1 MTATGP
7 ATIVSR
13 RPHGHRPSSRRPQ
26 ARGMT
31 ATGPVIMEVDPG
43 SVAGTAVDRFLDE
56 PLPRGLN
63 GETAV
68 DRFLDE
74 PSDRGPAG
82 ETTVDRSL
90 DTGVGLK
97 ASAKKDEV
105 SLPQRA
111 AEQQAISLLIDLM
124 SARESA
130 KKNKA
135 VGSDGCPSEFWKY
148 LSQRVTFPPSP
159 SSSSPSSLSSSP
171 SSSYRPYVFKKH
183 STPIHCCPPISQQ
196 QACNGLWRRR
206 WCSSG
211 AAGRFCS
218 CGICC

>member
-7 ATIVSR
+7 A
-13 RPHGHRPSSRRPQ
+13 
-26 ARGMT
+26 
-31 ATGPVIMEVDPG
+31 IMEVDPG

-82 ETTVDRSL
+82 ETAVDRSL

-105 SLPQRA
+105 SLPQTGPFFAGMKKA
-111 AEQQAISLLIDLM
+111 AEQQAIPLLIDPM
-124 SARESA
+124 SARGSA

-171 SSSYRPYVFKKH
+171 SSSYRPYVFKKPVSYTH
-183 STPIHCCPPISQQ
+183 LRAHET
-196 QACNGLWRRR
+196 
-206 WCSSG
+206 
-211 AAGRFCS
+211 
-218 CGICC
+218 